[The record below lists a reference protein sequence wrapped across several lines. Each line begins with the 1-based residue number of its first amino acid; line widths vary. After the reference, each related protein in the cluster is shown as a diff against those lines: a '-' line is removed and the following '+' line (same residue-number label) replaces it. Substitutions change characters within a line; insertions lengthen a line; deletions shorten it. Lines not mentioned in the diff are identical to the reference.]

1 MQTLLFKRT
10 LNTNRLLT
18 IIKRFDKG
26 KHFHLQARSL
36 KLKWLN
42 SSDRLKLLPILSSQ
56 LTVKY
61 KQLFLV
67 YDKFQSILTEKWQ
80 SFDLF
85 SKNSPKNNQNTNN
98 NQKENETP
106 PPPPL
111 PPPQK
116 QIITLLIS
124 IASFYLAYSLLR
136 DFERLRE
143 QNQNQHQKQNEATG
157 VVPDGSIK
165 INISQKAGNTFGNY

>member
-10 LNTNRLLT
+10 LNANRLLT
-18 IIKRFDKG
+18 ILKRFDKG

-56 LTVKY
+56 LSFKY

-67 YDKFQSILTEKWQ
+67 YDKVQSILTEKWR

-85 SKNSPKNNQNTNN
+85 SKSSPKNNQNTNK
-98 NQKENETP
+98 NQNENGT
-106 PPPPL
+106 PPPL
-111 PPPQK
+111 PPPQR
-116 QIITLLIS
+116 QIINLLIS